1 MAAQPAVKPQMLSAA
16 STASQQDVIK
26 ENYEKVGEG
35 FRLAKKKKKKV
46 LYKEISALTFLFFD
60 RKETL

>member
-35 FRLAKKKKKKV
+35 FRLAKKKKKKF
-46 LYKEISALTFLFFD
+46 YT
-60 RKETL
+60 RKFQL

>member
-35 FRLAKKKKKKV
+35 FRLAKKKKSF
-46 LYKEISALTFLFFD
+46 IQGNFSFD
-60 RKETL
+60 IFIL

>member
-35 FRLAKKKKKKV
+35 FRLEKSF
-46 LYKEISALTFLFFD
+46 IQGNFSFD
-60 RKETL
+60 IFIL